1 MNVVRKGTKRFQEQQ
16 QQAQEFQ
23 AAMEQQKAQLNMQLK
38 QQDYAFQMQKQA
50 ESLAAG
56 LQRAEIQSRS
66 FQLANDVNED
76 NEHDLLQK
84 AREDRAAQTKMH
96 DDKMK
101 IELLKLNKK

>member
-50 ESLAAG
+50 ESLQAG

-76 NEHDLLQK
+76 NENDLLVK
-84 AREDRAAQTKMH
+84 AREDRAATQKIH
-96 DDKMK
+96 EDKMK